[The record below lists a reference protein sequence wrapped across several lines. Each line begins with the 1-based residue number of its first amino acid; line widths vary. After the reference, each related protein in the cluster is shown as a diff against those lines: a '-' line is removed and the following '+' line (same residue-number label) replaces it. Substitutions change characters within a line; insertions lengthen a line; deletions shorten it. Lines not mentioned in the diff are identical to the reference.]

1 MTRIFGDIELDQKLW
16 EKTLPETERGWLRGP
31 LEWEE
36 LGCGAT
42 RSWRFHLEQLG
53 KVRPIGDLSP
63 SQINSTMTCYEQA
76 TFDGPDVIGA
86 FCIFSRALPCGAW
99 PGY

>member
-1 MTRIFGDIELDQKLW
+1 
-16 EKTLPETERGWLRGP
+16 
-31 LEWEE
+31 
-36 LGCGAT
+36 
-42 RSWRFHLEQLG
+42 LEQLG